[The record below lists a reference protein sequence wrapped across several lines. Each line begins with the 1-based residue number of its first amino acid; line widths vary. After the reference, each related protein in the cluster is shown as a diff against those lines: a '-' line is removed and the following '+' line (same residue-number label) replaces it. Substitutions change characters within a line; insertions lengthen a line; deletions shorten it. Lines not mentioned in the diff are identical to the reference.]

1 MHLVFGVVSV
11 QEGPAAAGGGGGMI
25 GTNGRGVRH
34 GVGLKGLGRLRV
46 RFKSFVLGARVI

>member
-11 QEGPAAAGGGGGMI
+11 QEGPAAAGGGMI

-46 RFKSFVLGARVI
+46 RFKSFVLGARVV